1 MLLRKTKP
9 SEQRS
14 LPSRAQADS
23 APSVDISR
31 ADPCVKPDVRD
42 QHQQHDTR
50 CTLEDPAQC
59 RATSYGPDY
68 GHSGRSR
75 DSLDRFREAAQRE
88 VLPAGHPRVSGLGV
102 LVSEPLSGQ
111 SQERASPHCALH
123 RAVDGSSRAGRVGSN
138 DGSERTIPRGTQAPS
153 SAEGQ
158 DNGQVQHQSAPQGV
172 SDQASH
178 SRQLGSPRG
187 PIPGCEC
194 SPDSDAPGGGGP
206 QPDLEPCAA
215 AEWPS
220 RQLKAGDSDTHAL
233 FQQAAQAHTLQ
244 IAQEA
249 THHQLLAEHAG
260 FEEDFGLDVLDQD
273 LECDNWV
280 EKEML
285 EAFSAQRFAQ
295 QPRDSQVAV
304 LEVYTDVDCTLAGR
318 ASTCA
323 GKVLR
328 FSRALGDLN
337 TATGRTILY
346 GILASARPQQIFLH
360 MLCRPGKEASSHVH
374 SLLAVALFRHQMC
387 QGRHFHVKVS
397 RSEQLWLQAPIF
409 AELHQ
414 GLLPMCLTQPP
425 SIDSTCGASIPT
437 KGAVASL
444 PPPLLLTS
452 CRGLLRDLDVRFRGF
467 RLPSTPDLMQH
478 LAEVL
483 CGPTSTTNHGT
494 TTFLLTDFRPVLVES
509 AVEGQ
514 LQHSPFLQRMIKRRR
529 LIGKQSPPTSADS
542 DISQECQN
550 LLHVLQQ
557 NMPQF
562 GKLILTEGPIFD
574 RAQAAFPE
582 VSLRVIEVARGIQ
595 RRRPAPI
602 AFLPGESPLRRSF
615 YIHRSLGNA
624 AVDDQWQHW
633 ETLTKRFLQAP
644 CDPARVMV
652 TMFGKIP
659 HTTPEDPSQPIPVPA
674 SAAATDYWQ
683 QVGRQLIRVHQVPR
697 TQLFVPAEV
706 PSGINPDNL
715 EPVRTTYAQYQR
727 QSASNPERFVDRWI
741 GPTSHHELPQMW
753 TRRSVFVITKRG
765 LKALSGPSK
774 KLRLI
779 APPAPSTDQSSHP
792 VQQSPQVEVSSSTA
806 SVQTA
811 RHGPKVLRLEP
822 EERAWLL
829 RVHKNLGH
837 PDVKKL
843 QVFLRECKFSGAIVE
858 AVEELHCP
866 TCHELQ
872 KPKIGRPAAIHPV
885 REFGERVAID
895 GVTWTSA
902 KGVQMRAPT
911 TMLEQFPRTRMLT
924 LLCRPLNLC
933 GSHGPDPWLSY
944 SLTPGLSS
952 TLLLLAISYRVMAY
966 DLVSSPK
973 KLIFS

>member
-1 MLLRKTKP
+1 MSHQVQNLCQDLVQTCAFAGYVSAPEEDKP

-14 LPSRAQADS
+14 PPSRAQADS
-23 APSVDISR
+23 ALSVDISR

-50 CTLEDPAQC
+50 CTLEDPGQC
-59 RATSYGPDY
+59 RTASFGPDY

-111 SQERASPHCALH
+111 PQERASSLCALH

-178 SRQLGSPRG
+178 SRQPASPRG

-215 AEWPS
+215 TEWPS

-244 IAQEA
+244 IAREA
-249 THHQLLAEHAG
+249 AHHQLLAEHAG

-346 GILASARPQQIFLH
+346 GILATARPQQIFLH
-360 MLCRPGKEASSHVH
+360 MPRRPGKEASSHVH

-387 QGRHFHVKVS
+387 QGRHFHVYVS
-397 RSEQLWLQAPIF
+397 TTQQLEWRQAPIF

-414 GLLPMCLTQPP
+414 GLLPVCLTQPP

-452 CRGLLRDLDVRFRGF
+452 CRGLLRELDARFRRF
-467 RLPSTPDLMQH
+467 RLPSTPDVTQH

-494 TTFLLTDFRPVLVES
+494 TTVLLTDF
-509 AVEGQ
+509 
-514 LQHSPFLQRMIKRRR
+514 
-529 LIGKQSPPTSADS
+529 
-542 DISQECQN
+542 
-550 LLHVLQQ
+550 
-557 NMPQF
+557 
-562 GKLILTEGPIFD
+562 
-574 RAQAAFPE
+574 
-582 VSLRVIEVARGIQ
+582 
-595 RRRPAPI
+595 
-602 AFLPGESPLRRSF
+602 
-615 YIHRSLGNA
+615 
-624 AVDDQWQHW
+624 
-633 ETLTKRFLQAP
+633 
-644 CDPARVMV
+644 
-652 TMFGKIP
+652 
-659 HTTPEDPSQPIPVPA
+659 
-674 SAAATDYWQ
+674 
-683 QVGRQLIRVHQVPR
+683 
-697 TQLFVPAEV
+697 
-706 PSGINPDNL
+706 
-715 EPVRTTYAQYQR
+715 
-727 QSASNPERFVDRWI
+727 
-741 GPTSHHELPQMW
+741 
-753 TRRSVFVITKRG
+753 G
-765 LKALSGPSK
+765 LC
-774 KLRLI
+774 
-779 APPAPSTDQSSHP
+779 
-792 VQQSPQVEVSSSTA
+792 
-806 SVQTA
+806 
-811 RHGPKVLRLEP
+811 
-822 EERAWLL
+822 W
-829 RVHKNLGH
+829 
-837 PDVKKL
+837 
-843 QVFLRECKFSGAIVE
+843 
-858 AVEELHCP
+858 
-866 TCHELQ
+866 
-872 KPKIGRPAAIHPV
+872 
-885 REFGERVAID
+885 
-895 GVTWTSA
+895 
-902 KGVQMRAPT
+902 
-911 TMLEQFPRTRMLT
+911 
-924 LLCRPLNLC
+924 
-933 GSHGPDPWLSY
+933 
-944 SLTPGLSS
+944 
-952 TLLLLAISYRVMAY
+952 
-966 DLVSSPK
+966 
-973 KLIFS
+973 